1 MAKMPINSGNSA
13 ADRKRGNAYA
23 RGMAGLSLPSQVKA
37 TSNAKATYAKAESAL
52 RRNKGDAKAER
63 AANVAWNNLKL
74 ETARSNDIRA
84 ISRGETPTSG
94 SGVNKPSP
102 SVVKMLALEKAR
114 KKGSK

>member
-1 MAKMPINSGNSA
+1 MRIPINSGNSA

-23 RGMAGLSLPSQVKA
+23 RGMAGLSLPGQGKA

-52 RRNKGDAKAER
+52 GRNKGNAKAKR
-63 AANVAWNNLKL
+63 AENVAWNNLKS

-102 SVVKMLALEKAR
+102 SVAKMLALKNMKN
-114 KKGSK
+114 KK